1 MRNFKG
7 RPALVLGLAA
17 WTFGGGF
24 GAARAQTSSD
34 SFSSPWWQ
42 HRMPRQYRPML
53 NTTTTGF

>member
-34 SFSSPWWQ
+34 SFSSTLVAAPDAAAI
-42 HRMPRQYRPML
+42 L
-53 NTTTTGF
+53 ADA